1 MQELPL
7 GAPRREKDE
16 PDRNFLEG
24 EGFTSKGRER
34 ASLALTSE
42 TITKTQIQTAS
53 VPHTNPK
60 LFFCKAGRRVN
71 VHKDGLYK
79 LLCGGRAISVPFGLE
94 AAEEPEARR
103 HTPGPHLHAVS
114 AACFPQGHDLSSV
127 TRCSLSQPD
136 TDNPCALCP
145 RSTHAHSTVTIL
157 HTVPLHSEK
166 TPKDFPM
173 FLKTGW
179 HAWGCAPP

>member
-34 ASLALTSE
+34 AYLALTSD
-42 TITKTQIQTAS
+42 TITKTQIQIAS
-53 VPHTNPK
+53 VPHRNPK

-79 LLCGGRAISVPFGLE
+79 LLCGGRGISVPFGLE
-94 AAEEPEARR
+94 EAEPEEETHAW
-103 HTPGPHLHAVS
+103 PHLHAVS
-114 AACFPQGHDLSSV
+114 AACFPQGHGHFSV
-127 TRCSLSQPD
+127 TRGSFTQPD

-145 RSTHAHSTVTIL
+145 HRTHAHSTITIL
-157 HTVPLHSEK
+157 YTVPVL
-166 TPKDFPM
+166 
-173 FLKTGW
+173 L
-179 HAWGCAPP
+179 